1 MEDWLHLSGP
11 LLCTQLGAP
20 WCDTQLWQRLAAAA
34 PDPARPPPAAAGGA
48 AASPSCGVRG
58 TLPIGRESWGDD
70 LYRALQA
77 RNRRDMRLYAAARGR
92 ARSLLERAGVV
103 VPPDVGPALEWGM
116 ASGDCA
122 RLDWGG
128 GWLAAA
134 VGAWRGQDDGGD
146 EEEYSAD
153 LAFGQGGGGRA
164 GETGGGSKTG
174 VKIGGAPAHL
184 PVWMSCD
191 LALSRVTNASFQTT
205 FGRRPLAGPA
215 EGRGRMAGTVFAEG
229 GDVVRK
235 TESYSQHDE
244 EWYAYHTFFY
254 QQTRGT
260 FMELGAVGCVCLCL
274 VCMCVCVCI

>member
-1 MEDWLHLSGP
+1 MRTHAQVVLMEDWLHLSGP

-122 RLDWGG
+122 RLDGGG
-128 GWLAAA
+128 GW
-134 VGAWRGQDDGGD
+134 GAGVQRADVHFL
-146 EEEYSAD
+146 YSPDSQNSASSTCS
-153 LAFGQGGGGRA
+153 L
-164 GETGGGSKTG
+164 S
-174 VKIGGAPAHL
+174 GAMTA
-184 PVWMSCD
+184 
-191 LALSRVTNASFQTT
+191 SR
-205 FGRRPLAGPA
+205 
-215 EGRGRMAGTVFAEG
+215 
-229 GDVVRK
+229 
-235 TESYSQHDE
+235 
-244 EWYAYHTFFY
+244 
-254 QQTRGT
+254 
-260 FMELGAVGCVCLCL
+260 
-274 VCMCVCVCI
+274 